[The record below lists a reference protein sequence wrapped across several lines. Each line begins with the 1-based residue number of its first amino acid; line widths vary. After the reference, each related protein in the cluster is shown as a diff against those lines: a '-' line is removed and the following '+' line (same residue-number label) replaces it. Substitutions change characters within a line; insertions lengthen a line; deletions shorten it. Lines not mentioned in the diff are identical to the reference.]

1 MNQSIET
8 YRQYALPIRHTIAQN
23 LPYKVSVQ
31 SLDLLQ
37 SLLVQSLLVQS
48 LLVQSIRTKHYGI
61 LFTSNIEFLAI
72 SLHNMLKSIL
82 ASLSLFTPI
91 AVAKYDA
98 HDGFLELY
106 ILRFWHSMLQ

>member
-31 SLDLLQ
+31 SLDLL
-37 SLLVQSLLVQS
+37 QSLLVQS

-106 ILRFWHSMLQ
+106 ILRLWHSMLQ

>member
-31 SLDLLQ
+31 SLLL
-37 SLLVQSLLVQS
+37 QSLLVQS

-61 LFTSNIEFLAI
+61 LFASNIEFLANLT
-72 SLHNMLKSIL
+72 S
-82 ASLSLFTPI
+82 
-91 AVAKYDA
+91 
-98 HDGFLELY
+98 
-106 ILRFWHSMLQ
+106 